1 MAVKVSGKFQLDEL
15 VLKLFRDLGSEIGRT
30 VAGALQKSEVL
41 EHLEAQGPA
50 VPALGKRASK
60 IKTRKLRTPPL
71 CSARD
76 CARKP
81 FAQGLCSVH
90 LKSAKKNGG
99 SRAGT
104 ERATP
109 RIHPIPLNTA
119 IESAQAA
126 LCSRDGC
133 DAKVRAKGLCARHFM
148 EGVRAKR
155 KMAGRRTLEQ
165 DDPRVNGQPEVPVP
179 LALEIPAIASIDS
192 SSVSDEP
199 SNRCKHPGC
208 GDPVRADGLC
218 GKHQSEWV
226 ESLWS
231 KRKALKK
238 RARHDQ
244 VNPKDIRPST
254 SSVQNQEQGDSE
266 VAVPPQESARENFVA
281 WLAEQRRKN
290 RMTDQFEQTGDGDF
304 AFSSESSPL
313 NADLPGLPGILEEP
327 SNSFLNNDPCSH
339 LGCEAGRFSKGM
351 CRKHYDAA
359 WRMERKAKLSIARG
373 KPDSASIIE
382 MSLSASSV
390 HPEQRE
396 GTVIAITAVPTTSL
410 ATTNIEPEEMVV
422 APGPSENMVGA
433 EGSLRDSQASILHL
447 VDRAG
452 DTDPGIPPDG
462 ST

>member
-30 VAGALQKSEVL
+30 VAGALQKREVL

-192 SSVSDEP
+192 SSVSEI
-199 SNRCKHPGC
+199 S
-208 GDPVRADGLC
+208 
-218 GKHQSEWV
+218 
-226 ESLWS
+226 
-231 KRKALKK
+231 
-238 RARHDQ
+238 
-244 VNPKDIRPST
+244 
-254 SSVQNQEQGDSE
+254 
-266 VAVPPQESARENFVA
+266 VPPQESARENFVS
-281 WLAEQRRKN
+281 WLAEQKIKN
-290 RMTDQFEQTGDGDF
+290 RVTEQFEQTGDDDF
-304 AFSSESSPL
+304 ASTSL
-313 NADLPGLPGILEEP
+313 
-327 SNSFLNNDPCSH
+327 SN
-339 LGCEAGRFSKGM
+339 GRF
-351 CRKHYDAA
+351 YY
-359 WRMERKAKLSIARG
+359 
-373 KPDSASIIE
+373 
-382 MSLSASSV
+382 
-390 HPEQRE
+390 E
-396 GTVIAITAVPTTSL
+396 GR
-410 ATTNIEPEEMVV
+410 ATRN
-422 APGPSENMVGA
+422 
-433 EGSLRDSQASILHL
+433 L
-447 VDRAG
+447 
-452 DTDPGIPPDG
+452 
-462 ST
+462 